1 MMLQGQLC
9 GPASEEHLQVF
20 HAILFMPYY
29 QNQFVI
35 SHAAHRFDRFNAGDT
50 IIYTSA

>member
-1 MMLQGQLC
+1 MTLQAQLR
-9 GPASEEHLQVF
+9 GPASEEHLQVL

-29 QNQFVI
+29 QNQLVI
-35 SHAAHRFDRFNAGDT
+35 SHAAHRFHRFNAGDT